1 MPTQTMSNVTKKSS
15 MQRSNKLLIWL
26 LTSMAVGCT
35 SITGC
40 PFGFSHGVDQE
51 ETITLTVY
59 LPPVVSNLDYKDIS
73 GFRNQ
78 VIVQGGFQHVL
89 SVDGKSHVEKATQSV
104 KPIFDTNTL
113 PDNPIRETATICFEI
128 DRATIDAQEMA
139 KLDSLI
145 SRIEKAGLLH
155 IEVEGHT
162 DSNGSARYN
171 KTLSLARAESVK
183 DYLIRHGI
191 SQTKVSIMGYGE
203 TRPIDENGTEAHR
216 AINRRA
222 TLISVRGR

>member
-1 MPTQTMSNVTKKSS
+1 
-15 MQRSNKLLIWL
+15 MQRSIKLLIWL
-26 LTSMAVGCT
+26 LTCMVVSCT

-40 PFGFSHGVDQE
+40 PFGFSHDVDQE

-59 LPPVVSNLDYKDIS
+59 LPTVVSNLDYKDIY
-73 GFRNQ
+73 GFRSQ

-89 SVDGKSHVEKATQSV
+89 SVDGKSHVEKVAQSV
-104 KPIFDTNTL
+104 NPTFDTHKL
-113 PDNPIRETATICFEI
+113 PDNTIRETATIRFEFG
-128 DRATIDAQEMA
+128 RAAIDAQEMA
-139 KLDSLI
+139 KLYSLI

-171 KTLSLARAESVK
+171 KILSLARAESVK

-191 SQTKVSIMGYGE
+191 SPAKVSIMGYGE

>member
-1 MPTQTMSNVTKKSS
+1 
-15 MQRSNKLLIWL
+15 MQRSIKLFIWL
-26 LTSMAVGCT
+26 LTGMAVGCT

-40 PFGFSHGVDQE
+40 PFGFGHDVDQE

-59 LPPVVSNLDYKDIS
+59 LPPVVSNLDYKDTYGS
-73 GFRNQ
+73 RNQ

-89 SVDGKSHVEKATQSV
+89 SVDGKSHVEKATYSV
-104 KPIFDTNTL
+104 NPTFDTNKL
-113 PDNPIRETATICFEI
+113 PDHTIRETATIRFEFG
-128 DRATIDAQEMA
+128 RAVIDAQEMA

-162 DSNGSARYN
+162 DSNGAARYN
-171 KTLSLARAESVK
+171 KILSLARAESVK

-203 TRPIDENGTEAHR
+203 DRPIEENDTETHR

-222 TLISVRGR
+222 TLTSVRGR

>member
-1 MPTQTMSNVTKKSS
+1 MSNAMKRLS

-26 LTSMAVGCT
+26 LTVMAVGCT
-35 SITGC
+35 SIIGC
-40 PFGFSHGVDQE
+40 PFGFGHDEDQE

-59 LPPVVSNLDYKDIS
+59 LPPVVSNLDYKDIY

-89 SVDGKSHVEKATQSV
+89 SVDGKSHVEKVAQSV
-104 KPIFDTNTL
+104 NPTFDTNTL
-113 PDNPIRETATICFEI
+113 PDNTIRETATIRFEFG
-128 DRATIDAQEMA
+128 RAAIDAQEMA
-139 KLDSLI
+139 KLYSLI

-171 KTLSLARAESVK
+171 KILSLERAESVK

-191 SQTKVSIMGYGE
+191 NQTKVSIMGYGE
-203 TRPIDENGTEAHR
+203 TRPIEENDTETHR

-222 TLISVRGR
+222 TLTSVRGR

>member
-1 MPTQTMSNVTKKSS
+1 
-15 MQRSNKLLIWL
+15 
-26 LTSMAVGCT
+26 MAVGCT

-40 PFGFSHGVDQE
+40 PFGFGHDVDQE

-59 LPPVVSNLDYKDIS
+59 LPPVVSNLDYKEIY
-73 GFRNQ
+73 GFRSQ

-89 SVDGKSHVEKATQSV
+89 SVDGKSHVEKVAQSV
-104 KPIFDTNTL
+104 NPTFDTNKL
-113 PDNPIRETATICFEI
+113 PDHTLRETATIRFEF
-128 DRATIDAQEMA
+128 DRAAIDAQEMA

-162 DSNGSARYN
+162 DSNGAARYN
-171 KTLSLARAESVK
+171 KILSLARAESVK

-203 TRPIDENGTEAHR
+203 DRPIEENDTETHR

-222 TLISVRGR
+222 TLTSVRGR